1 MTPRTTQ
8 VGFSQRVPLDWFE
21 RTANLV
27 LAGNDR
33 KTIESVLQGFLED
46 KRSVG
51 GRSTRGNREKTITIL
66 LRTWLSVPDELV
78 ELRDE
83 A

>member
-33 KTIESVLQGFLED
+33 KTIESVLQGFWRISGRWEAD
-46 KRSVG
+46 PHAGIVKRQS
-51 GRSTRGNREKTITIL
+51 RFS
-66 LRTWLSVPDELV
+66 
-78 ELRDE
+78 
-83 A
+83 